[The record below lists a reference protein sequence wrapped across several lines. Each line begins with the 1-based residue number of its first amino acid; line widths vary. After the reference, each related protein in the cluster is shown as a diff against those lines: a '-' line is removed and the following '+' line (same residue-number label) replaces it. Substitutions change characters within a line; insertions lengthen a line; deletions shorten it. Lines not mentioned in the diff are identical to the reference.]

1 MNWQVVKD
9 LVAYGR
15 EQEKLHN
22 EKIPFYTNNE
32 RCSSQ

>member
-15 EQEKLHN
+15 EQEKLHD
-22 EKIPFYTNNE
+22 KISDLQLRRTG
-32 RCSSQ
+32 SSE

>member
-15 EQEKLHN
+15 EQEKIHDKHFRFTCDN
-22 EKIPFYTNNE
+22 KRSASE
-32 RCSSQ
+32 

>member
-15 EQEKLHN
+15 AGKEVQAS
-22 EKIPFYTNNE
+22 ISDFTITIMVF
-32 RCSSQ
+32 C